1 MKPNGLINCNNHPKP
16 KRFAGILLHLHPQLI
31 REEALVFN
39 RTFGLGGMAALLIV
53 IQFITGVM
61 LRFYYEPFPQKA
73 YDSILLL
80 QNNVLFGQLIRNI
93 HHWCGVFLVIIAFL
107 HLLRVFF
114 TGGFQS
120 SRKINWLIGLALF
133 ILIIFSNFTGY
144 LLPWDQLAYWAV
156 TVGTSLLDYIPLIGN
171 SIREFVLSG
180 DEVNA
185 NTLLIFFNFHTAVLP
200 ILILLLM
207 VWHFWRVRKAGGI
220 ILPKSTEQKA
230 AIPTYPN
237 LVYREFIVALVWIAI
252 VLVFS
257 VFLNAPLLSKANPD
271 FSLNPTKAPWYFAG
285 IQELLLHFHPFVAAF
300 LIPITIIFLLAA
312 LPFIN
317 LKETPSGLWFYSDK
331 AMQAAKFTAIASSVI
346 TLILI
351 LINEFLP
358 DFETFLPWLN
368 SFISNGIIPLVI
380 IMCIVWLY
388 YKFILKKFSLT
399 YLEVVQTLFVFVT
412 SAFIILTIVGI
423 FFRGVDMEL
432 TFPWNL

>member
-1 MKPNGLINCNNHPKP
+1 MQHSENDYKP
-16 KRFAGILLHLHPQLI
+16 KRFAGILLHLHPQSI
-31 REEALVFN
+31 KKDAIAFN

-53 IQFITGVM
+53 IQFITGIM

-73 YDSILLL
+73 YDSILHL

-120 SRKINWLIGLALF
+120 SRKVNWIIGLALLVV
-133 ILIIFSNFTGY
+133 IVFSNFTGY

-156 TVGTSLLDYIPLIGN
+156 TVGTSLLNYFPFIGEG
-171 SIREFVLSG
+171 IRQFVLAG

-185 NTLLIFFNFHTAVLP
+185 NTLLTFYNFHTAVLP
-200 ILILLLM
+200 ILLLLLM
-207 VWHFWRVRKAGGI
+207 VYHFWRVRKAGGI
-220 ILPKSTEQKA
+220 FLPKSNEVNEI
-230 AIPTYPN
+230 IPTYPN
-237 LVYREFIVALVWIAI
+237 LVYKEFIVALVLIAV

-257 VFLNAPLLSKANPD
+257 VFMNAPLLAKANPD
-271 FSLNPTKAPWYFAG
+271 ISLNPTKAPWYFAG

-300 LIPITIIFLLAA
+300 LIPIAIIFLLAA

-317 LKETPSGLWFYSDK
+317 IKEEPSGLWFHSEK
-331 AMQAAKFTAIASSVI
+331 AKQAAKFTAISASII
-346 TLILI
+346 TLLFII
-351 LINEFLP
+351 INEFIP
-358 DFETFLPWLN
+358 DFETLLPGLN
-368 SFISNGIIPLVI
+368 AFISNGIIPLI
-380 IMCIVWLY
+380 IVLLILWLY
-388 YKFILKKFSLT
+388 YKFVSKKFNLS
-399 YLEVVQTLFVFVT
+399 YLEMIQTMFVFVT